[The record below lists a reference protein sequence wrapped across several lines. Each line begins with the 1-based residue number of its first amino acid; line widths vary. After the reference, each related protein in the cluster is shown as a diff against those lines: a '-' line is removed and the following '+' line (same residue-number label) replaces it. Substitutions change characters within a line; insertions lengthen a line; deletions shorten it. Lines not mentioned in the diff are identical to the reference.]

1 MEDNE
6 KQILTLI
13 NCCITYVG
21 HVTKVSNKIND
32 LIENCEH
39 YKKLYCL
46 QVQLM
51 SLSQKNKRMYNQILE
66 LVQCPDQYQTCQEHY
81 FNENSTIIDLVSKI
95 RSSVKKSSEKSH
107 KSSKSKR
114 KSSS

>member
-13 NCCITYVG
+13 NCRITYVG

-66 LVQCPDQYQTCQEHY
+66 LVQCPDQYQTCQEY
-81 FNENSTIIDLVSKI
+81 YSNENSRIIDLVLKI
-95 RSSVKKSSEKSH
+95 QSYCEKFSD

-114 KSSS
+114 RSSKSSS